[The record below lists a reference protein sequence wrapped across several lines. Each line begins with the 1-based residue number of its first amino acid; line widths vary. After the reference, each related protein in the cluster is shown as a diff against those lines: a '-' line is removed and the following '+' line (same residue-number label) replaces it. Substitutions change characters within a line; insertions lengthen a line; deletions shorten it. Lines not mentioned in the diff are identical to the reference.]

1 MGGKS
6 HLRQTQGSSLSQPRD
21 ALLDGWGRLVGVNV
35 TNTFRWAWKC
45 WSPGTR
51 RALMRQMPRPCGESC
66 TPLINLTSICVKGM
80 SLGTSPEADL
90 TLTTQW
96 LSRLHL
102 DSHQESPL
110 GLWSKLQYSSCP
122 GVGQKLQGDPHRW
135 CLLSGCVGVPHG
147 HHPRIFPG
155 CSESGDH
162 GEGPQTHPRVPESP
176 L

>member
-1 MGGKS
+1 
-6 HLRQTQGSSLSQPRD
+6 
-21 ALLDGWGRLVGVNV
+21 
-35 TNTFRWAWKC
+35 
-45 WSPGTR
+45 
-51 RALMRQMPRPCGESC
+51 MRQMPRPCGELC

-90 TLTTQW
+90 TLTTQR